1 VSYYRV
7 ERQNDDDK
15 RHTIMSRKLKTEVK
29 KYEDDMLA
37 SFENEE
43 WQPVANLD
51 EEIARYAASAA
62 ATLTKD
68 KRINIRLS
76 SRDLEDIQMRAA
88 EEGMPYQT
96 LIASIVHKYA
106 SGRLVETIS
115 RPTKRSTGRAN
126 KLRAG

>member
-1 VSYYRV
+1 
-7 ERQNDDDK
+7 
-15 RHTIMSRKLKTEVK
+15 MSRKIKPEDE
-29 KYEDDMLA
+29 KYEGDIL
-37 SFENEE
+37 SSYESGE
-43 WQPVANLD
+43 WKSVANLD
-51 EEIARYAASAA
+51 DEIARYASSAA
-62 ATLTKD
+62 GTLTKD

-106 SGRLVETIS
+106 SGRLVEAAS
-115 RPTKRSTGRAN
+115 GPTKRSTGRAK

>member
-1 VSYYRV
+1 MSKKIK
-7 ERQNDDDK
+7 DDDN
-15 RHTIMSRKLKTEVK
+15 
-29 KYEDDMLA
+29 KYEEDLLA
-37 SFENEE
+37 SLESGE
-43 WQPVANLD
+43 WQSVDNLD
-51 EEIARYAASAA
+51 AEIARYASSAS

-106 SGRLVETIS
+106 SGRLVETAS
-115 RPTKRSTGRAN
+115 RPTKHSTTRGK